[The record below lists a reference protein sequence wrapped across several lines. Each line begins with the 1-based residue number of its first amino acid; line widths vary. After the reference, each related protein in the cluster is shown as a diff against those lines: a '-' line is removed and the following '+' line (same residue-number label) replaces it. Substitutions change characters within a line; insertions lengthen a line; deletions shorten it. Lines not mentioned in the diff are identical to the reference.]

1 MFKKYGKTIFEKP
14 FIIIFTNIESKYYI
28 YHNNMFKYDLRCS
41 FIKYH
46 RYKTL
51 SKKRVKLHIINEL
64 INICKL

>member
-1 MFKKYGKTIFEKP
+1 
-14 FIIIFTNIESKYYI
+14 
-28 YHNNMFKYDLRCS
+28 MFKYDLRCS